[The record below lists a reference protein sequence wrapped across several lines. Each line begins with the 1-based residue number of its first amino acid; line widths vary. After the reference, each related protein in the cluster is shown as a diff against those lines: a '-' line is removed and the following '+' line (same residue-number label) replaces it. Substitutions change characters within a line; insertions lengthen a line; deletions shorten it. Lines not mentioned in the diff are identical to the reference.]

1 VIAIRLSDPRE
12 KTVPAAG
19 LLALRDPETGQ
30 RFVVDTSDPRVR
42 ARLSGGAAAEDVFK
56 RARVDA
62 LALSTT
68 ESYERP
74 LNAFF
79 KKRERRR

>member
-1 VIAIRLSDPRE
+1 V
-12 KTVPAAG
+12 
-19 LLALRDPETGQ
+19 
-30 RFVVDTSDPRVR
+30 
-42 ARLSGGAAAEDVFK
+42 AAEDVFK